1 MFNFLEITFLGYVI
15 SSKGVRIDKNRITII
30 TTWLLLV
37 TVKQT
42 LSFLGF
48 TNFYRRFIY
57 KYSGVTLGITR
68 LLKGKAT
75 FK

>member
-1 MFNFLEITFLGYVI
+1 MFDSLEVTFLGYVI
-15 SSKGVRIDKNRITII
+15 SGKGVGIDKNRITTI

-68 LLKGKAT
+68 FLKGKAT